1 MITATKANATRRK
14 APLGTGASG
23 GADDSESSKSPMEI
37 RAACSSLFMSA
48 TVKAFLPHHAAN
60 PAAEM
65 FGDATGSSGIWEK
78 QHLLLW

>member
-1 MITATKANATRRK
+1 
-14 APLGTGASG
+14 
-23 GADDSESSKSPMEI
+23 
-37 RAACSSLFMSA
+37 MSA

-65 FGDATGSSGIWEK
+65 FGDATSSSGIWEK